1 MKTIGTVGM
10 VVIYPMHAAYNILK
24 KGWLQW
30 ILPIIFWCIAIWN
43 GFMMYGLYKKE
54 DMILFL
60 FALCWDFAVMRALYV
75 AMEFANR
82 FIFEKLEM
90 FIGGIERGYRIC
102 EKWSREKKLTGKER
116 REIENSKIETYI
128 QMRENIDFEDRK
140 QRAWLAETSRQQRAQ
155 LAEQARKEK
164 ARQAEVRR
172 AQRMRQAEE
181 EWMKNSNHTNWD
193 KIDEALGALYLK
205 KGCASGEIKEKYRF
219 LSKLFHPD
227 TEAGDPKNAKICSDI
242 QQKLNVAY
250 AYLKGNYRN

>member
-155 LAEQARKEK
+155 LAEHGQ
-164 ARQAEVRR
+164 
-172 AQRMRQAEE
+172 
-181 EWMKNSNHTNWD
+181 
-193 KIDEALGALYLK
+193 
-205 KGCASGEIKEKYRF
+205 KGKSKASG
-219 LSKLFHPD
+219 SKKSAKN
-227 TEAGDPKNAKICSDI
+227 EAGRRGVDEKFKSY
-242 QQKLNVAY
+242 KLGQNRRGIGSIVSEERVRIRRD
-250 AYLKGNYRN
+250 KREISISFEIVSSRYRSRRSEECKDL